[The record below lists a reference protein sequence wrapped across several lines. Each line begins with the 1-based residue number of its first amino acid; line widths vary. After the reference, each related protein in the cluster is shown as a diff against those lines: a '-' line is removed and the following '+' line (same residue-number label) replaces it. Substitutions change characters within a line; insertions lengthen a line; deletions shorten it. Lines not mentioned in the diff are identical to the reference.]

1 MADLLDRASRLIQ
14 SEGFTGAHSFIFL
27 TRYAALQDDKALLRL
42 VGETLEELST
52 LPESATLA
60 YAYAE
65 YYEASRSGFCPAAAE
80 FLLARASRNDPMLLS
95 ALAKSARVFGSA
107 ALLERAIDLAEEEQ
121 EEERED
127 PFTALGLLELYRA
140 TQHGDYLN
148 RASDLA
154 VRIRRNF
161 QQKFDPSS
169 VYDLEQP
176 SANSAVALL
185 YDALG
190 RITQEEQWVKAREV
204 QNRFIALLA
213 DRYPTKV
220 AFGLCALLS
229 DSFEAKTVVCVVPEG
244 TVPPEVKA
252 LLSFYSPLT
261 EILVVPG
268 QTDRT
273 KVYLL
278 RQGKLEEIA
287 GI

>member
-95 ALAKSARVFGSA
+95 ALAKSARVFGSPT
-107 ALLERAIDLAEEEQ
+107 LLERAIDLAEDEL

-176 SANSAVALL
+176 SAQDYLDGKINIKVCGPGAELVTEGILTMNRTLALFEEGALPHPDRESGAEKLHALL
-185 YDALG
+185 HCAQTVRFYVGCAVNPSQQDERLPIPCRDKLLIVEKISDILEGLG
-190 RITQEEQWVKAREV
+190 KE
-204 QNRFIALLA
+204 
-213 DRYPTKV
+213 
-220 AFGLCALLS
+220 
-229 DSFEAKTVVCVVPEG
+229 
-244 TVPPEVKA
+244 
-252 LLSFYSPLT
+252 T
-261 EILVVPG
+261 EIAVF
-268 QTDRT
+268 
-273 KVYLL
+273 
-278 RQGKLEEIA
+278 
-287 GI
+287 

>member
-65 YYEASRSGFCPAAAE
+65 YYEASGSGFCPAAAE
-80 FLLARASRNDPMLLS
+80 FLLQRASRNDSMLLS
-95 ALAKSARVFGSA
+95 ALVKSARVFGSA
-107 ALLERAIDLAEEEQ
+107 A
-121 EEERED
+121 
-127 PFTALGLLELYRA
+127 LLELYRA

-161 QQKFDPSS
+161 QQKSDPSS

-190 RITQEEQWVKAREV
+190 RITQEEQWIKAREV
-204 QNRFIALLA
+204 QNRFIGLLA

-220 AFGLCALLS
+220 ALGLCALLS